1 MLAHIPD
8 GRIDD
13 GHDVAD
19 AVLFLCGERARHIIG
34 HVLTVDGG
42 EGF

>member
-1 MLAHIPD
+1 MGHVAD
-8 GRIDD
+8 GEE
-13 GHDVAD
+13 VAD
-19 AVLFLCGERARHIIG
+19 AVLFLCGDRARHIIG

>member
-1 MLAHIPD
+1 MLSHIPD
-8 GRIDD
+8 GRIAD
-13 GHDVAD
+13 GNDIAN
-19 AVLFLCGERARHIIG
+19 AVLFLCSGRARHIIG